1 MELFILL
8 MLVYLAGLTLG
19 VILEKLKIPWI
30 FAALFL
36 GIILNEFHIFST
48 SLSSSTFYVLS
59 SLGMLF
65 MLFIIGFEI
74 DVREILRSSKFIFT
88 STFFIILAECFFG
101 TLLLHFIF
109 SYPLIVSIIVALSFA
124 TVGEAVLL
132 PILDELKLVKRKIG
146 ELIISIGAMDDAFEV
161 LALVLVSVFLGVK
174 SEVNVS
180 NVILSLLLLF
190 LLTGILIKMRKW
202 IRKEFKIRTLKYHL
216 LAISL
221 FFFFVFLAIG
231 KYGELMAIAALLSG
245 ITISNFLP
253 RQLLKEIESEIR
265 VLAYGF
271 FAPIFFLWVGATTS
285 LDSVFNF
292 PILTILIF
300 IVASL
305 SKILSSLAVGSR
317 EIGKKASLLLG
328 VGLCVRFSTSLVI
341 VKMLYEASI
350 ISTSLYSA
358 LVTVSA
364 VSTILVPFV
373 FTYLARKWA
382 KEVR

>member
-59 SLGMLF
+59 NLGMLF

-74 DVREILRSSKFIFT
+74 NVREILRSSKFIFT
-88 STFFIILAECFFG
+88 STFFIILTECFFG

-132 PILDELKLVKRKIG
+132 PILDELKLVKKKIG

-328 VGLCVRFSTSLVI
+328 IGLCVRFSTSLVI

-350 ISTSLYSA
+350 IGTSLYSA

>member
-59 SLGMLF
+59 NLGMLF

-74 DVREILRSSKFIFT
+74 NVREILRSSKFIFT
-88 STFFIILAECFFG
+88 STFFIILTECFFG

-328 VGLCVRFSTSLVI
+328 IGLCVRFSTSLVI

-350 ISTSLYSA
+350 IGTSLYSA